1 MMRVWKCLL
10 FSVVILFAPKAPMVA
25 QSAPLQLSL
34 DQAVNWA
41 LENHPLGIMANAV
54 EERGPAALM
63 RSRGNL
69 DPKLFS
75 TYDRKQFQGTE
86 YFDYGEA
93 GVEWQSPA
101 ALKFSAGY
109 QFADGTY
116 LNDELVV
123 PSAGQAYLAVKL
135 PLLQG
140 LLVDETRTDLRQG
153 DLEVDR
159 NRADANII
167 RNELR
172 YDLALRFA
180 DWAYTERIL
189 EINRETL
196 RLIEQ
201 RFRDTQGLF
210 EQGDKPAVDTLEVYV
225 SLGTQRLTV
234 QQAEVDARLAR
245 QAFNELY
252 WPMDENT
259 RPLTLDDRWTSIPE
273 AGGWLMQHPDLLEK
287 QIALAQTQLEQRLKR
302 EKLKP
307 KLDVGYYLLGD
318 GFDISPVP
326 VGGENGGFFTRAYK
340 LDAKFSYPIFNRK
353 ARGDVQLGQLK
364 ITESTA
370 KIDAKQQALITKAD
384 AYRDAVRQYD
394 SQLAAGQDLGRQA
407 EALLQAER
415 RLFSLGESTQFLLN
429 SREQSLQKARLT
441 VAKLAFSQIKAVLT
455 YRYVTAQWE

>member
-1 MMRVWKCLL
+1 
-10 FSVVILFAPKAPMVA
+10 MVA
-25 QSAPLQLSL
+25 QGAPLQLSL

-69 DPKLFS
+69 DPKFYS
-75 TYDRKQFQGTE
+75 TYDRKQFLGTE
-86 YFDYGEA
+86 YFNYGET
-93 GVEWQSPA
+93 GIEWQSPA

-109 QFADGTY
+109 QFAAGTY

-123 PSAGQAYLAVKL
+123 PDAGQAYIAVKL
-135 PLLQG
+135 PILQG

-153 DLEVDR
+153 DLEIDR
-159 NRADANII
+159 NRADADII

-172 YDLALRFA
+172 YDIALRFA

-189 EINRETL
+189 DINRETL

-201 RFRDTQGLF
+201 RFRDTRGLF

-234 QQAEVDARLAR
+234 QQAEVDAQLAR

-259 RPLTLDDRWTSIPE
+259 SPLTLDDRWTTIP
-273 AGGWLMQHPDLLEK
+273 ATAGWLMQHPDLIEK
-287 QIALAQTQLEQRLKR
+287 QLGLAQIQLEQRLKR

-340 LDAKFSYPIFNRK
+340 LDATFSYPIFNRK

-364 ITESTA
+364 ITETTA
-370 KIDAKQQALITKAD
+370 KIDAKQQALSTKAD
-384 AYRDAVRQYD
+384 AYRNAVRQFD
-394 SQLAAGQDLGRQA
+394 NQLAEGQDLAVQA
-407 EALLQAER
+407 SRLLDAER

-441 VAKLAFSQIKAVLT
+441 VAKLSFSQIKAVLT